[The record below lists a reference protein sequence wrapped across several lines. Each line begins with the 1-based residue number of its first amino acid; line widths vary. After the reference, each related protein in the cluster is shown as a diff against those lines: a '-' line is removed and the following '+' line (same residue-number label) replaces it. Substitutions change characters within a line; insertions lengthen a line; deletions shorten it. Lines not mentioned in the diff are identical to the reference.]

1 MKIKSLITEQDVVE
15 GNTYIVSTKFEGA
28 YGNSTGLFIIDD
40 KGEPWFLD
48 NAQYEVVDE
57 PFAESL

>member
-1 MKIKSLITEQDVVE
+1 MRVKSLVTEWDVVE
-15 GNTYIVSTKFEGA
+15 GNTYIVSTKFEGD
-28 YGNSTGLFIIDD
+28 YGNPTGLFIIDD

-48 NAQYEVVDE
+48 NIQYEVVDE